1 MKTSKSS
8 KSSPKLRMMSSK
20 SMRFGMK
27 HLQPNTP
34 RFSTPLELSLGQT
47 YQHQRTHY
55 NKIPSSLLT
64 YNLQGTGAGSN
75 KNRMQLSSKNFPYTV
90 GSLGRSSLPPFKNIN
105 SFGAVFSLRGV
116 STGLLPPGTIGN
128 VNSSA
133 LNIKIPGNFKKNY
146 FYNSLLSPP
155 ATTRGAV
162 SSAQGTPDYYN
173 KN

>member
-105 SFGAVFSLRGV
+105 SFGQ
-116 STGLLPPGTIGN
+116 
-128 VNSSA
+128 
-133 LNIKIPGNFKKNY
+133 Y
-146 FYNSLLSPP
+146 FH
-155 ATTRGAV
+155 
-162 SSAQGTPDYYN
+162 
-173 KN
+173 